1 LQRHL
6 PEDRGRRRIR
16 RRCAVGEVR
25 RDLGARA
32 RCTGPVLAAVGRG
45 EPLDLGPDRASDAR
59 DQLLD
64 RLGEVRRKGDRVS

>member
-16 RRCAVGEVR
+16 RRRAVGEVCG
-25 RDLGARA
+25 DLAASA
-32 RCTGPVLAAVGRG
+32 RCACSLLAAIGRG
-45 EPLDLGPDRASDAR
+45 EPLDLGADRDAGAP

-64 RLGEVRRKGDRVS
+64 RVGEL